1 VSAYW
6 VDGVS
11 LGATNIRGVAKATAR
26 VTGETTIRPLP
37 DGHAIGNRREDQCG
51 NHPCCGKREDPGGFQ
66 EISAAS
72 KKKHG

>member
-1 VSAYW
+1 VSAYR
-6 VDGVS
+6 VDEVS
-11 LGATNIRGVAKATAR
+11 LVATNIRGIAKTIAR
-26 VTGETTIRPLP
+26 VTGETTIRALP

-51 NHPCCGKREDPGGFQ
+51 NHPCCGKCEDPGGFQ